1 MSASKIKKIFI
12 LEDIKSISYFDNGK
26 KFNLTRGNPKIKT
39 SYNKYFI
46 SLTNK
51 FYILPK
57 ESNLLFRD
65 NDIQNTISLDFNA
78 SYKKINRTN
87 NLTFN
92 YQTKNKKNNKHIS
105 NILYSNIYKSEES
118 EGIYFSIIEKKIIL
132 LYTQNKKLI
141 FYNQFDF
148 NKNNYIKYLVLL
160 FDEFNLDQERDSLT
174 YIYSEVDENMIINE
188 LKHYFKKIIKYKK
201 SIFNIIIEENA

>member
-57 ESNLLFRD
+57 ESNLFFRD
-65 NDIQNTISLDFNA
+65 KDIQNTISLDFNA

-160 FDEFNLDQERDSLT
+160 FDEFNLDQERDNLT
-174 YIYSEVDENMIINE
+174 YISSEIDENKIINQ
-188 LKHYFKKIIKYKK
+188 LKYYFKKIIKYKK
-201 SIFNIIIEENA
+201 SIFKIIIEENA

>member
-174 YIYSEVDENMIINE
+174 YISSEIDENKIINE
-188 LKHYFKKIIKYKK
+188 LKCYFKKIIKYKK

>member
-1 MSASKIKKIFI
+1 MSASKFKKFFI

-26 KFNLTRGNPKIKT
+26 KLNLTRGNPKIKT
-39 SYNKYFI
+39 SHNKYFI

-65 NDIQNTISLDFNA
+65 NDIQNTISLDFNT

-118 EGIYFSIIEKKIIL
+118 DGIYFSIIEKKIIL

-174 YIYSEVDENMIINE
+174 YISSEIDENKIINE
-188 LKHYFKKIIKYKK
+188 LKYYFKKIIKYKK

>member
-12 LEDIKSISYFDNGK
+12 LEDIKSISHFDNGK
-26 KFNLTRGNPKIKT
+26 KLNLTRGNPKIKT

-174 YIYSEVDENMIINE
+174 YISSEIDENMIINE

>member
-26 KFNLTRGNPKIKT
+26 KLNLTRGNPKIKT

>member
-1 MSASKIKKIFI
+1 MSASKFKKIFI
-12 LEDIKSISYFDNGK
+12 LEDIKSISYFENGK
-26 KFNLTRGNPKIKT
+26 KLNLTRGNPKIKT
-39 SYNKYFI
+39 SHNKYFI

-118 EGIYFSIIEKKIIL
+118 DGIYFSIIEKKIIL

-160 FDEFNLDQERDSLT
+160 FDEFNLDQKRDSLT
-174 YIYSEVDENMIINE
+174 YISSEIDENKIINE
-188 LKHYFKKIIKYKK
+188 LKYYFKKIIKYKK

>member
-26 KFNLTRGNPKIKT
+26 KLNLTRGNPKIKT

-105 NILYSNIYKSEES
+105 SILYSNIYKSEES

-174 YIYSEVDENMIINE
+174 YISSEVDENMIINE

>member
-1 MSASKIKKIFI
+1 MSASKFKKIFI

-26 KFNLTRGNPKIKT
+26 KLNLTRGNPKIKT
-39 SYNKYFI
+39 SNNKYFI

-65 NDIQNTISLDFNA
+65 NDIQNTISLDFNT

-118 EGIYFSIIEKKIIL
+118 DGIYFSIIEKKIIL

-174 YIYSEVDENMIINE
+174 YISSEIDENKIINE
-188 LKHYFKKIIKYKK
+188 LKCYFKKIIKYKK

>member
-1 MSASKIKKIFI
+1 MSASKFKKIFI
-12 LEDIKSISYFDNGK
+12 LENIKSISYFDNGK
-26 KFNLTRGNPKIKT
+26 KLNLTRGNPKIKT
-39 SYNKYFI
+39 SHNKYFI

-65 NDIQNTISLDFNA
+65 NDIQNTISLDFNT

-118 EGIYFSIIEKKIIL
+118 DGIYFSIIEKKIIL

-160 FDEFNLDQERDSLT
+160 FDEFNLDQKRDSLT
-174 YIYSEVDENMIINE
+174 YISSEIDENKIINE
-188 LKHYFKKIIKYKK
+188 LKCYFKKIIKYKK

>member
-174 YIYSEVDENMIINE
+174 YISSEIDENMIINE

>member
-1 MSASKIKKIFI
+1 MSASKFKKIFI

-26 KFNLTRGNPKIKT
+26 KLNLTRGNPKIKT
-39 SYNKYFI
+39 PHNKYFI

-57 ESNLLFRD
+57 ESNLFFRD
-65 NDIQNTISLDFNA
+65 KDIQNTISLDFNA

-160 FDEFNLDQERDSLT
+160 FDEFNLDQERDSIT
-174 YIYSEVDENMIINE
+174 YISSEIDENKIINE
-188 LKHYFKKIIKYKK
+188 LKYYFKKIIKYKK

>member
-12 LEDIKSISYFDNGK
+12 LEDIKSISHFDNGK
-26 KFNLTRGNPKIKT
+26 KLNLRRGNPKIKT

-105 NILYSNIYKSEES
+105 SILYSNIYKSEES

>member
-1 MSASKIKKIFI
+1 MSASKFKKFFI

-26 KFNLTRGNPKIKT
+26 KLNLTRGNPKIKT
-39 SYNKYFI
+39 SHNKYFI

-78 SYKKINRTN
+78 SYKKKNRTN
-87 NLTFN
+87 NLIFN
-92 YQTKNKKNNKHIS
+92 YQTKNKKNSKHIS
-105 NILYSNIYKSEES
+105 YILYSNIYKSEES
-118 EGIYFSIIEKKIIL
+118 DGIYFSIIEKKTIL

-174 YIYSEVDENMIINE
+174 YISSEIDENKIIDE
-188 LKHYFKKIIKYKK
+188 LKYYFKKIIKYKK